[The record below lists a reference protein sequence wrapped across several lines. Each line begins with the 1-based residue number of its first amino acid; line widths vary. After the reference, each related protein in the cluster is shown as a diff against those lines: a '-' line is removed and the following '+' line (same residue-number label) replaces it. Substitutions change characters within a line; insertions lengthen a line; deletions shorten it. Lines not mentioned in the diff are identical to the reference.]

1 MLVGRVGGCAL
12 DAGLVN
18 SQLLQLSTSSTP
30 NFFNLIIPDLR
41 GMASNDMVCGVW
53 PVIEALKA
61 GKNIE
66 KLLIR
71 REAGGDGIREI
82 RQLAMDREIPWQPVP
97 VEKLDRLTKIEHQ
110 GVIAF
115 LSQVEEQDLN
125 EVITMAYER
134 GEVPLI
140 LALDSVTDVRN
151 MGAIARSAECFGAHA
166 LLVPKMGTA
175 RLGPDA
181 VKSSAG
187 ALLRKPVCRV
197 TRLTDGLKLARDH
210 GLRIVAC
217 TEKGTTLLDA
227 AELDGPLV
235 IVMGAEDEGI
245 SDAVIRIADEL
256 VRIPM
261 AGSIGS
267 LNVSVA
273 SGIVLHSTLVQR
285 TTQG

>member
-1 MLVGRVGGCAL
+1 
-12 DAGLVN
+12 
-18 SQLLQLSTSSTP
+18 
-30 NFFNLIIPDLR
+30 
-41 GMASNDMVCGVW
+41 MASNDMVCGVW
-53 PVIEALKA
+53 PVIEALRA
-61 GKNIE
+61 GKNVE

-71 REAGGDGIREI
+71 REAGGDGVKEI
-82 RQLAMDREIPWQPVP
+82 RQLALDRDIPWQPVP

-134 GEVPLI
+134 GETPFI

-151 MGAIARSAECFGAHA
+151 MGAIARSAECFGVHA
-166 LLVPKMGTA
+166 MLVPKMGTA

-197 TRLTDGLKLARDH
+197 NRFTDALRAAREQ

-217 TEKGTTLLDA
+217 TEKGTLMLDDA
-227 AELDGPLV
+227 DLKGPMVL
-235 IVMGAEDEGI
+235 VMGSEDEGI
-245 SDAVIRIADEL
+245 SDAVLRMADDL
-256 VRIPM
+256 VNIPM

-273 SGIVLHSTLVQR
+273 TGIVLHAALRQR
-285 TTQG
+285 KVKV

>member
-1 MLVGRVGGCAL
+1 
-12 DAGLVN
+12 
-18 SQLLQLSTSSTP
+18 
-30 NFFNLIIPDLR
+30 
-41 GMASNDMVCGVW
+41 MASNDMVCGVW
-53 PVIEALKA
+53 PVIEALRA
-61 GKNIE
+61 GKNVE

-71 REAGGDGIREI
+71 REAGGDGIKEI

-97 VEKLDRLTKIEHQ
+97 LEKLDRLTKTEHQ

-125 EVITMAYER
+125 EVITRAYER
-134 GEVPLI
+134 AEAPLI

-197 TRLTDGLKLARDH
+197 ARLTDGLRAARDH

-217 TEKGTTLLDA
+217 TEKGTLALADSD
-227 AELDGPLV
+227 LKGPLV
-235 IVMGAEDEGI
+235 IVMGSEDEGI
-245 SDAVIRIADEL
+245 SDAVIRMADDL
-256 VRIPM
+256 VHIPM
-261 AGSIGS
+261 AGAIGS

-273 SGIVLHSTLVQR
+273 TGIVLQAALHQR
-285 TTQG
+285 SIKV

>member
-1 MLVGRVGGCAL
+1 MA
-12 DAGLVN
+12 DK
-18 SQLLQLSTSSTP
+18 
-30 NFFNLIIPDLR
+30 DL
-41 GMASNDMVCGVW
+41 VCGIW

-61 GKNIE
+61 GKNVE

-82 RQLAMDREIPWQPVP
+82 RQMALDRQIPWQPVP
-97 VEKLDRLTKIEHQ
+97 AEKLDRLTRTEHQ

-115 LSQVEEQDLN
+115 LSQVDEQDLD
-125 EVITMAYER
+125 EVITMAYEQ
-134 GEVPLI
+134 GYTPLI
-140 LALDSVTDVRN
+140 VALDSVTDVRN

-187 ALLRKPVCRV
+187 ALVRNPVCRV
-197 TRLTDGLKLARDH
+197 TRLTDGLKRARDH
-210 GLRIVAC
+210 GARIVAC

-227 AELDGPLV
+227 ADLTGPLV
-235 IVMGAEDEGI
+235 LVMGSEDEGI
-245 SDAVIRIADEL
+245 SDAVLRLADDL

-261 AGSIGS
+261 AGQIGS

-273 SGIVLHSTLVQR
+273 TGIALHAVLRQR
-285 TTQG
+285 SEKK

>member
-1 MLVGRVGGCAL
+1 MA
-12 DAGLVN
+12 AN
-18 SQLLQLSTSSTP
+18 
-30 NFFNLIIPDLR
+30 DL
-41 GMASNDMVCGVW
+41 VCGVW
-53 PVIEALKA
+53 PVIEALRA
-61 GKNIE
+61 GKNVE

-71 REAGGDGIREI
+71 REAGGDGIKEI
-82 RQLAMDREIPWQPVP
+82 RQLALDRQIPWQPVP
-97 VEKLDRLTKIEHQ
+97 VEKLDRLTRTEHQ

-125 EVITMAYER
+125 EVITRAYES
-134 GEVPLI
+134 GETPLI

-151 MGAIARSAECFGAHA
+151 MGAIARSAECFGVHA

-197 TRLTDGLKLARDH
+197 SRLTDGLRAARDH

-217 TEKGTTLLDA
+217 TEKGVTPL
-227 AELDGPLV
+227 AESDLKGPLV

-245 SDAVIRIADEL
+245 SDAVLRLADEL
-256 VRIPM
+256 VKIPM

-273 SGIVLHSTLVQR
+273 TGIILHQVLDRRLKGGV
-285 TTQG
+285 

>member
-1 MLVGRVGGCAL
+1 MA
-12 DAGLVN
+12 DK
-18 SQLLQLSTSSTP
+18 
-30 NFFNLIIPDLR
+30 DL
-41 GMASNDMVCGVW
+41 VCGIW

-61 GKNIE
+61 GKNVE
-66 KLLIR
+66 KLLVR

-82 RQLAMDREIPWQPVP
+82 RQLAMDRQIPWQPVP
-97 VEKLDRLTKIEHQ
+97 AEKLDRLTRTEHQ

-115 LSQVEEQDLN
+115 LSQVDEQDLD

-134 GEVPLI
+134 GDTPLI
-140 LALDSVTDVRN
+140 VALDSVTDVRN

-187 ALLRKPVCRV
+187 ALVRNPVCRV
-197 TRLTDGLKLARDH
+197 TRLTDGLKRARDH
-210 GLRIVAC
+210 GARIVAC
-217 TEKGTTLLDA
+217 TEKGTTILDEA
-227 AELDGPLV
+227 DLTGPLV
-235 IVMGAEDEGI
+235 LVMGSEDEGI
-245 SDAVIRIADEL
+245 SDAVLRLADDL

-261 AGSIGS
+261 AGQIGS

-273 SGIVLHSTLVQR
+273 TGIALHAVLRQR
-285 TTQG
+285 MARK

>member
-1 MLVGRVGGCAL
+1 MA
-12 DAGLVN
+12 DK
-18 SQLLQLSTSSTP
+18 
-30 NFFNLIIPDLR
+30 DL
-41 GMASNDMVCGVW
+41 VCGIW

-61 GKNIE
+61 GKNVE

-82 RQLAMDREIPWQPVP
+82 RQMALDRQIPWQPVP
-97 VEKLDRLTKIEHQ
+97 AEKLDRLTRTEHQ

-115 LSQVEEQDLN
+115 LSQVDEQDLD

-134 GEVPLI
+134 GDTPLI

-187 ALLRKPVCRV
+187 ALVRNPVCRV
-197 TRLTDGLKLARDH
+197 TRLTDGLKRARDH
-210 GLRIVAC
+210 GARIVAC
-217 TEKGTTLLDA
+217 TEKGTTLLDDA
-227 AELDGPLV
+227 DLTGPLV
-235 IVMGAEDEGI
+235 LVMGSEDEGI
-245 SDAVIRIADEL
+245 SDAVLRLADDL

-261 AGSIGS
+261 AGQIGS

-273 SGIVLHSTLVQR
+273 TGIALHAVLRQR
-285 TTQG
+285 SAKK

>member
-1 MLVGRVGGCAL
+1 MA
-12 DAGLVN
+12 DK
-18 SQLLQLSTSSTP
+18 
-30 NFFNLIIPDLR
+30 DL
-41 GMASNDMVCGVW
+41 VCGIW

-61 GKNIE
+61 GKNVE
-66 KLLIR
+66 KLLVR

-82 RQLAMDREIPWQPVP
+82 RQLALDRQIPWQPVP
-97 VEKLDRLTKIEHQ
+97 AEKLDRLTRTEHQ

-115 LSQVEEQDLN
+115 LSQVDEQDLD

-134 GEVPLI
+134 GDTPLI
-140 LALDSVTDVRN
+140 VALDSVTDVRN

-187 ALLRKPVCRV
+187 ALVRNPVCRV
-197 TRLTDGLKLARDH
+197 TRLTDGLKRARDH
-210 GLRIVAC
+210 GARIVAC
-217 TEKGTTLLDA
+217 TEKGTTILDEA
-227 AELDGPLV
+227 DLTGPLV
-235 IVMGAEDEGI
+235 LVMGSEDEGI
-245 SDAVIRIADEL
+245 SDAVLRLADDL

-261 AGSIGS
+261 AGQIGS

-273 SGIVLHSTLVQR
+273 TGIALHAVLRQR
-285 TTQG
+285 MARK

>member
-1 MLVGRVGGCAL
+1 MVQERGELAQRKGLSELIGKGRR
-12 DAGLVN
+12 
-18 SQLLQLSTSSTP
+18 LLPPYPTP
-30 NFFNLIIPDLR
+30 QKELR
-41 GMASNDMVCGVW
+41 RMATNDMVCGVW
-53 PVIEALKA
+53 PVIEALRA
-61 GKNIE
+61 GKNVE

-71 REAGGDGIREI
+71 REAGGDGVKEI
-82 RQLAMDREIPWQPVP
+82 RQLALDRDIPWQPVP
-97 VEKLDRLTKIEHQ
+97 VEKLDRLTKTEHQ

-134 GEVPLI
+134 GETPFI

-151 MGAIARSAECFGAHA
+151 MGAIARSAECFGVHA
-166 LLVPKMGTA
+166 MLVPKVGTA

-197 TRLTDGLKLARDH
+197 SRFTDALRAAREQ

-217 TEKGTTLLDA
+217 TEKGTLTLDDA
-227 AELDGPLV
+227 DLKGPLV
-235 IVMGAEDEGI
+235 LVMGSEDEGI
-245 SDAVIRIADEL
+245 SDAVIRMADDL
-256 VRIPM
+256 VNIPM

-273 SGIVLHSTLVQR
+273 TGIVLHAALRQR
-285 TTQG
+285 KAKA

>member
-1 MLVGRVGGCAL
+1 LANR
-12 DAGLVN
+12 D
-18 SQLLQLSTSSTP
+18 P
-30 NFFNLIIPDLR
+30 HP
-41 GMASNDMVCGVW
+41 MADKDMVCGVW

-61 GKNIE
+61 GKNVE
-66 KLLIR
+66 KLLVR

-82 RQLAMDREIPWQPVP
+82 RKLAQDRDIPWQPVP
-97 VEKLDRLTKIEHQ
+97 VEKLDRLTRAEHQ

-115 LSQVEEQDLN
+115 LSQVEEQDLD
-125 EVITMAYER
+125 EVISMAFER
-134 GEVPLI
+134 GEIPLI
-140 LALDSVTDVRN
+140 VALDSVTDVRN

-166 LLVPKMGTA
+166 LLVPKVGTA

-187 ALLRKPVCRV
+187 ALVRKPVCRV
-197 TRLTDGLKLARDH
+197 SRLRDALLRAREH

-217 TEKGTTLLDA
+217 TEKGTTLLDEA
-227 AELDGPLV
+227 QLDGPLV
-235 IVMGAEDEGI
+235 VVMGSEDEGI
-245 SDAVIRIADEL
+245 SDTILRMADEL

-273 SGIVLHSTLVQR
+273 SGIALHAVLRQR
-285 TTQG
+285 LSKV